1 MFMQLIRVHLRT
13 VLMYVAQGFCFQRF
27 VKSESKKLFP
37 ELGCM
42 TDVHDDLADGELKC
56 NCPELCDDITYR
68 LSTSS
73 SFWPG
78 DGLADVMMTSYAGR
92 SDALDAVLINGS
104 QLWNNLL
111 KVDVFYDELA
121 YDVIKESEAYPV
133 SYRAR

>member
-1 MFMQLIRVHLRT
+1 
-13 VLMYVAQGFCFQRF
+13 MYVYTYARSSCVAQGFCFQRF
-27 VKSESKKLFP
+27 VKSESKNLFP

-56 NCPELCDDITYR
+56 DCPELCDDVTYR

-78 DGLADVMMTSYAGR
+78 DGLAEVMMTSYAGR

-133 SYRAR
+133 SQSEVNA